1 MQQVV
6 GSDDR
11 KDCCCRR
18 ITTMRRTAAVNYSR
32 VRALPPGSASRRR
45 SWSVRV
51 GLRTLLG
58 VGRCPIASYVWLG
71 DALWRHGKNLVVT
84 VMVAL
89 RITSNIPTAGMP
101 RHAKHVPPKVP
112 IPVGSGPPSNTWFLE
127 LHESKHQ
134 VEISIGWTVLQDS
147 SDKQTHTDRPRYS
160 VCSNK
165 PHLTDAAVQP
175 NNSNL
180 LILSPTKVV
189 TLDMLTK
196 VESTDK
202 LSLEVAPTPLS
213 LFAVSNLSL
222 LFSRSCRSQPT
233 SVLFCSGLMT
243 QCNVIKG
250 TSKQSKRHFFHATIP
265 KSVRLAVV
273 T

>member
-1 MQQVV
+1 VSCFFLTVYMHMQQVV

-112 IPVGSGPPSNTWFLE
+112 IPMGSGPHLIRGFLSYTSPNTKWKSRL
-127 LHESKHQ
+127 
-134 VEISIGWTVLQDS
+134 VE
-147 SDKQTHTDRPRYS
+147 
-160 VCSNK
+160 
-165 PHLTDAAVQP
+165 
-175 NNSNL
+175 
-180 LILSPTKVV
+180 
-189 TLDMLTK
+189 
-196 VESTDK
+196 
-202 LSLEVAPTPLS
+202 
-213 LFAVSNLSL
+213 
-222 LFSRSCRSQPT
+222 
-233 SVLFCSGLMT
+233 LFCRTLVTNRHT
-243 QCNVIKG
+243 Q
-250 TSKQSKRHFFHATIP
+250 TDLATP
-265 KSVRLAVV
+265 SVAISRI
-273 T
+273 

>member
-1 MQQVV
+1 M
-6 GSDDR
+6 SDWVTLCDVTGKISGHGNGGLANNVEYTDR
-11 KDCCCRR
+11 GHAQACQTCSPK
-18 ITTMRRTAAVNYSR
+18 
-32 VRALPPGSASRRR
+32 SAHSH
-45 SWSVRV
+45 
-51 GLRTLLG
+51 G
-58 VGRCPIASYVWLG
+58 VWA
-71 DALWRHGKNLVVT
+71 
-84 VMVAL
+84 
-89 RITSNIPTAGMP
+89 
-101 RHAKHVPPKVP
+101 
-112 IPVGSGPPSNTWFLE
+112 PSNTWFLE

-222 LFSRSCRSQPT
+222 LFSRSCRSQLTNQCPF
-233 SVLFCSGLMT
+233 LFWPNDTM
-243 QCNVIKG
+243 
-250 TSKQSKRHFFHATIP
+250 
-265 KSVRLAVV
+265 
-273 T
+273 